1 MQNLS
6 TDKHDLANTQWVS
19 FYLGAELYACP
30 IRSIQEIIPYQEPIP
45 VPGASAAVEGVLNV
59 RGEIIPV
66 VCGTELTGISRHKAQ
81 NEAKEDAGN
90 IIIMESTLG
99 LLGMT
104 IDSVSEII
112 QIQPQEIDYE
122 EHENS
127 SINGSALH
135 EGQLI
140 ILLDIKPE
148 SFCSQDLSI

>member
-1 MQNLS
+1 MQDIS
-6 TDKHDLANTQWVS
+6 SRKHDVADTQWVS
-19 FYLGAELYACP
+19 FYLGDEIYACP
-30 IRSIQEIIPYQEPIP
+30 IQLIQEIIPYQEPIP
-45 VPGASAAVEGVLNV
+45 VPGSSQAVEGVLNV

-66 VCGTELTGISRHKAQ
+66 VCGAELTGIPHNKLH
-81 NEAKEDAGN
+81 NKPNEDAGN

-112 QIQPQEIDYE
+112 QIQPQDIDYE
-122 EHENS
+122 EHANS

-135 EGQLI
+135 DGQLI

-148 SFCSQDLSI
+148 SLCS